1 MPEDNVDCESF
12 TVIPIDSLLVFENRY
27 HLQVHLDNS
36 VYKIANKQ
44 MTDYLMTIFLK
55 TIKIR
60 SYKYCITTEL
70 I

>member
-36 VYKIANKQ
+36 VYKIANKK

-55 TIKIR
+55 PIKIR
-60 SYKYCITTEL
+60 SYKYCITIEL